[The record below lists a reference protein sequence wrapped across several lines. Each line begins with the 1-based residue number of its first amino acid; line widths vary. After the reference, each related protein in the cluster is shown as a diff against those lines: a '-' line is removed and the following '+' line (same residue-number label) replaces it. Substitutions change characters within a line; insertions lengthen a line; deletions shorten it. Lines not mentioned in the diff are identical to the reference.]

1 MLIKPLQNFLLN
13 TLTLLRLIPSDEIHT
28 KQLDHYPDITKRLDE
43 YRELIENIE
52 KQTHYFSSE

>member
-13 TLTLLRLIPSDEIHT
+13 TLTLLRLIPSDVIHT